1 MGLRDHEFNVDIAAC
16 RASFAAREESRLAE
30 RETRRQAALAAAV
43 NALKAILPHHGK
55 VRRAYLFGSVVR
67 SGAFRIDSDVDIA
80 VEGIEAADYFA
91 LWRDLEEAMP
101 DWPVDLRDFVPNTN
115 FAERVQRSGQ
125 LVYECNKASAEGK
138 MRSMPR

>member
-1 MGLRDHEFNVDIAAC
+1 MELSGREFDVDIAAC

-101 DWPVDLRDFVPNTN
+101 DWPVDLRDLVPGTH
-115 FAERVQRSGQ
+115 FARRVQMEGRLIYESKDSG
-125 LVYECNKASAEGK
+125 AEG
-138 MRSMPR
+138 